1 MYKEFIISVVIIV
14 VIFIANNIS
23 QNYTDKTIEEMNNE
37 LYSLREKIF
46 QIIDK
51 QEEKNEESI
60 KSEIEKILEEWE
72 KQYYTLA
79 IYIEHDELEKVT
91 QDLIVLKANIEVKE
105 YQDAITNL
113 DSCSFSLEHLKEK
126 EVLNLDNFF

>member
-51 QEEKNEESI
+51 QEEKNEKSI